1 MFYYLYHSLP
11 GAKGQKIVISTA
23 LIVGILTLLFLFVF
37 PWVSSIMQPDVI
49 VYRG

>member
-11 GAKGQKIVISTA
+11 GKKGQKIAISIA
-23 LIVGILTLLFLFVF
+23 LIVGILALVFLFVF
-37 PWVSSIMQPDVI
+37 PWVASIMQPDVI